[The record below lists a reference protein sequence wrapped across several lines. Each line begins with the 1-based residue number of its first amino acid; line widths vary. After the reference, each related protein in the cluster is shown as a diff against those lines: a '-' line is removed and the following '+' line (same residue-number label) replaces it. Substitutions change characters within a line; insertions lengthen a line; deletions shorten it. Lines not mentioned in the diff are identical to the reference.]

1 MVLNISEFRR
11 LRGVTLSSQIVSHIR
26 AAIFAGEL
34 TSGDV
39 LGSEA
44 DLARQFGVSRM
55 AIRDSLR
62 SLEAM
67 GLVDIKI
74 GAKGG
79 ATIAQANPDRYVDA
93 LAVQMVLLGVTR
105 EQLLQARA
113 AIESMTATLA
123 AKRASENDLN
133 KIRLVLEEAEQKL
146 DDPRE
151 SARLGEAF
159 HLAVAEAAGND
170 VLTSQLKAV
179 SDALENPDHLPDRK
193 RARHILEVHQSL
205 FELIAAGDEQGAREN
220 MMDHVERWI
229 TWPN

>member
-1 MVLNISEFRR
+1 MVQNISEFRR
-11 LRGVTLSSQIVSHIR
+11 LRGVTLSSQIVAHIR

-34 TSGDV
+34 KPGDV
-39 LGSEA
+39 LGSEGE
-44 DLARQFGVSRM
+44 LGKRYGVSRM
-55 AIRDSLR
+55 AIRDALR
-62 SLEAM
+62 SLEAL

-79 ATIAQANPDRYVDA
+79 AAIAHGNSDRYVDA

-123 AKRASENDLN
+123 AKRADEKALN
-133 KIRLVLEEAEQKL
+133 KIRQLLEEAEQKL
-146 DDPRE
+146 DDPLE

-179 SDALENPDHLPDRK
+179 SDALANPDHRPDRK
-193 RARHILEVHQSL
+193 RARHILAVHQSL
-205 FELIAAGDEQGAREN
+205 FELIAAGDMQAAREN